1 MFTKRPRTTSGL
13 FKGLKMSEICKGKI
27 STIEASPVDESGH
40 STHARVFSL
49 TGGSVT
55 RPLVIP
61 WWLRGSM
68 GNLKTGDEVVYVLFE
83 DMTGYILGRF
93 DGHFQTFI
101 PYDPIVDGNVKVTGN
116 QTIEGDES
124 IVGNETVGGNST
136 VTGNSSAADFV
147 SGSYGSTNSHTHT
160 DSLGGKTTSPA

>member
-1 MFTKRPRTTSGL
+1 
-13 FKGLKMSEICKGKI
+13 MSEVFKGKI
-27 STIEASPVDESGH
+27 STIESVPKDNRGH
-40 STHARVFSL
+40 STRARVFSL

-68 GNLKTGDEVVYVLFE
+68 GNLKTGDEIVYALFE
-83 DMTGYILGRF
+83 DMTGFILGRF
-93 DGHFQTFI
+93 DGDFQTYI
-101 PYDPIVDGNVKVTGN
+101 PYDPIVDGDVKVTGN
-116 QTIEGDES
+116 QTVEGDES

-147 SGSYGSTNSHTHT
+147 SDSCGSYNGHTHT
-160 DSLGGKTTSPA
+160 DSLGGRTTPPG